1 MSKKFIRNFGIKIQS
16 LSNNSHNYEF
26 KFDQNLINYFSDENE
41 IKNVE
46 GVCNLQILKSEH
58 MLEVLFMI
66 KGETVLNCDRS
77 LKEFTQSINLERKIL
92 FKFGEED
99 EEVSDEMI
107 VINRNKSILNMAKYI
122 YEFFIL
128 EVPAKRLHPNLK
140 NEDNIDNFVY
150 TTKKNKIIDPRLD
163 PLNKL
168 K

>member
-1 MSKKFIRNFGIKIQS
+1 MSKKFIRKFGIKIQS

-66 KGETVLNCDRS
+66 KGETVLICDRS

-122 YEFFIL
+122 YEFF
-128 EVPAKRLHPNLK
+128 ER
-140 NEDNIDNFVY
+140 EF
-150 TTKKNKIIDPRLD
+150 
-163 PLNKL
+163 
-168 K
+168 

>member
-1 MSKKFIRNFGIKIQS
+1 
-16 LSNNSHNYEF
+16 
-26 KFDQNLINYFSDENE
+26 
-41 IKNVE
+41 
-46 GVCNLQILKSEH
+46 
-58 MLEVLFMI
+58 MLEILFMI
-66 KGETVLNCDRS
+66 KGKTELVCDRS

-92 FKFGEED
+92 FKFGEAD

-128 EVPAKRLHPNLK
+128 EVPVKRLHPNLK

>member
-1 MSKKFIRNFGIKIQS
+1 
-16 LSNNSHNYEF
+16 
-26 KFDQNLINYFSDENE
+26 
-41 IKNVE
+41 
-46 GVCNLQILKSEH
+46 

-66 KGETVLNCDRS
+66 KGETVLICDRS

-128 EVPAKRLHPNLK
+128 EVPVKRLHPSIK

-150 TTKKNKIIDPRLD
+150 KTNSSKKIDPRFETLK
-163 PLNKL
+163 KL